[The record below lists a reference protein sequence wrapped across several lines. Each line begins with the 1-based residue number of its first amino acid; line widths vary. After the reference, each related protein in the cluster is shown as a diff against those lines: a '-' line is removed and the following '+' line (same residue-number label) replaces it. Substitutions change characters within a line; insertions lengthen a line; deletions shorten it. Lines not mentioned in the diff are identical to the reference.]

1 MPGATEPTIE
11 AYGRLFAEHGN
22 TDEAYLGHHFPRY
35 VQTKRRFLSHWDR
48 GRGNRV
54 LDVGAHWLHQALLYA
69 IDGFEVT
76 ALDFPVTLDFPSVQA
91 VALAH
96 GIRLLPNTDLEHPLA
111 LASVPDNSFDV
122 VLFTEI
128 IEHLTFNP
136 VGMWREIY
144 RVMKPGAR
152 IVLTTPNY
160 YALRGN
166 AWSWL
171 RFLRNFG
178 GGIDVPTILTSNT
191 YAHHW
196 KEYGLRELLY
206 YFGILSPDF
215 KCLHC
220 AYAEEY
226 HPIYRGKIAGK
237 VVRWAERMVP
247 ILRPDLYLEVELTG
261 KDKGIVVEPHW

>member
-160 YALRGN
+160 YALRPRVRRWQRGL
-166 AWSWL
+166 S
-171 RFLRNFG
+171 RRG
-178 GGIDVPTILTSNT
+178 GGVPVEDILSLRTMS
-191 YAHHW
+191 HHW
-196 KEYGLRELLY
+196 KEYSRRELAR
-206 YFGILSPDF
+206 YFQMLSPDLSCRNF
-215 KCLHC
+215 
-220 AYAEEY
+220 AYTEEY
-226 HPIYRGKIAGK
+226 FPTRGNKPSVLGA
-237 VVRWAERMVP
+237 RWIERMMP
-247 ILRPDLYLEVELTG
+247 PLRPDLYLEVELTR
-261 KDKGIVVEPHW
+261 KDKGIVLEPHW